1 MSKRAVIIKVFTI
14 ACVLWGALFSVFHHG
29 TRVSGAARADVRVRV
44 GKPVWVVP
52 SPKLPKMLELAPANN
67 NLSIAVHEGRLFLA
81 WRNAPFHFAS
91 PEAKIYVVSS
101 RDMGKTW
108 DFEHVIH
115 TGSDLREPYLVSFAR
130 SLILTCF
137 EGGTNPLAFE
147 PRRMLRTVRIS
158 FQNWTPVQTWG
169 DEGEVPWAYQIHGG
183 RLYLTTYHGN
193 HYALEPGNVELR
205 FYFSEDGIHFQ
216 PVGGEN
222 AVVYRG
228 GVSEAGFAFDAE
240 GNLWGVTRNEDGDG
254 TGFGSHVVFAP
265 ANNLSAWEFPA
276 KSCPYKYDS
285 PRMFAHGDEVYL
297 IARRDPC
304 APFDLGNTCL
314 PFSLQKIINLV
325 SYSLRPKRTALYR
338 IDKRE
343 RKVVW
348 VCDLPGASDTAFPSI
363 IKTGPSRFLVANYTS
378 PLCYR
383 NVPWI
388 FGQISP
394 AGTSIYFVEL
404 NFDR

>member
-1 MSKRAVIIKVFTI
+1 MFKRYFILRIFI
-14 ACVLWGALFSVFHHG
+14 LLCILWGGIFSVSIYGLFS
-29 TRVSGAARADVRVRV
+29 REELRADVRVRV

-52 SPKLPKMLELAPANN
+52 SPALPQNLGLAPANN
-67 NLSIAVHEGRLFLA
+67 NLSIEMHEGRLFLA

-91 PEAKIYVVSS
+91 PEAKIYVISS
-101 RDMGKTW
+101 PDMGKTW
-108 DFEHVIH
+108 EFEHVVH
-115 TGSDLREPYLVSFAR
+115 TGSDLREPYLISFAGR
-130 SLILTCF
+130 LILTCF

-147 PRRMLRTVRIS
+147 PKRMLRTIRTS
-158 FQNWTPVQTWG
+158 FQSWTQLETWG
-169 DEGEVPWAYQIHGG
+169 EEGEVPWAYQTRGD

-216 PVGGEN
+216 PVGGES

-228 GVSEAGFAFDAE
+228 GVSEAGFAFDAQ
-240 GNLWGVTRNEDGDG
+240 GNLWAVTRNEDGDN
-254 TGFGSHVVFAP
+254 TGFGSHVVYAP
-265 ANNLSAWEFPA
+265 ANNLSAWEFPS

-285 PRMFAHGDEVYL
+285 PRMFAHGDEIYL

-304 APFDLGNTCL
+304 APFDLGYTCL
-314 PFSLQKIINLV
+314 PFSFQKIINLV
-325 SYSLRPKRTALYR
+325 SYSLRPKRTALYK

-348 VCDLPGASDTAFPSI
+348 ICDLPGASDTAFASI
-363 IKTGPSRFLVANYTS
+363 IRTGPSSFLVANYTS
-378 PLCYR
+378 PLSYK

-394 AGTSIYFVEL
+394 AGTRIYFVEL
-404 NFDR
+404 QFIR